1 MKFVLFLLVL
11 LLTLLTLSEAF
22 GSVVEIVI
30 EYGNETTTTTST
42 TLPTTTTLPPGGG
55 GGGGGWPTT
64 TTTTLPQRIGPVLTY
79 SLPVDIPVNL
89 GENASFTVTVV
100 NKGDVVLHDV
110 IISLSGLPNV
120 SFSVSPQKLYTLDVN
135 LSYSFR
141 VLVDTSSLLPG
152 IYPLT
157 VLIRSQEVN
166 HTTTASITVKPIT
179 KEEEETIERQKRVE
193 EAKPILGMMSII
205 LLSIMI
211 SGLVVAVVMLY
222 RHLQKRC
229 PLCGGR
235 LREEYKGVNIIAYKC
250 TKCAREI
257 YESRKEK
264 RTAE

>member
-1 MKFVLFLLVL
+1 MKLVLFLLVL
-11 LLTLLTLSEAF
+11 LLTLLTFSEAF
-22 GSVVEIVI
+22 GGVVEIVI
-30 EYGNETTTTTST
+30 EYGNETTTTTTTTTST

-89 GENASFTVTVV
+89 GEDASFKVTVV

-110 IISLSGLPNV
+110 VISLSGLPNV

-141 VLVDTSSLLPG
+141 VLVDTSNLPPG
-152 IYPLT
+152 MYPLT
-157 VLIRSQEVN
+157 VLIGSQEVN
-166 HTTTASITVKPIT
+166 HTTTASITVKPVT
-179 KEEEETIERQKRVE
+179 KEEEKKE